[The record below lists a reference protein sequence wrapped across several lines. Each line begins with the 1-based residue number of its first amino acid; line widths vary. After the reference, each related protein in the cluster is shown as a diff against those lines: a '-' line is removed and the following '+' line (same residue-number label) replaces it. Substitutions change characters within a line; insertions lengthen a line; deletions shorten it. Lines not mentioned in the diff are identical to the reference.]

1 MKFNPEI
8 HHRQSIRLRD
18 YNYSRAGAYFVT
30 VCVFERECLFGE
42 LVDGEMRLNEAGRM
56 VRECWDGIPDHFPHV
71 ELDAFIIM
79 PNHLHGI
86 FVLNDDAS
94 IVGARHASPDFPVQ
108 MAATDRATHARATHA
123 RATHASPLRGP
134 GPEPRSIGA
143 MVGSFKSAVTKRI
156 NQSRNTPG
164 APVWQRNY
172 YERVIRGERELDGIR
187 RYIVDNPAKWAED
200 ENHPSRV

>member
-1 MKFNPEI
+1 
-8 HHRQSIRLRD
+8 
-18 YNYSRAGAYFVT
+18 
-30 VCVFERECLFGE
+30 
-42 LVDGEMRLNEAGRM
+42 
-56 VRECWDGIPDHFPHV
+56 
-71 ELDAFIIM
+71 
-79 PNHLHGI
+79 
-86 FVLNDDAS
+86 
-94 IVGARHASPDFPVQ
+94 
-108 MAATDRATHARATHA
+108 
-123 RATHASPLRGP
+123 
-134 GPEPRSIGA
+134 